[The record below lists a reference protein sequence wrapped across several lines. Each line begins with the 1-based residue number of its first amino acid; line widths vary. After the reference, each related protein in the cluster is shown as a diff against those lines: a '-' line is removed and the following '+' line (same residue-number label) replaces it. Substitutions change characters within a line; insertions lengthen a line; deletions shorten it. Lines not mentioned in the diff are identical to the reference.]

1 MMPFHHFLFN
11 INIQPTQFLMNEGS
25 FSKKERQ
32 KRPFDKNVF
41 LDQYY
46 NLKRTNSKMSFSY
59 VFKYIIIGDTG
70 RTTINAGV
78 GKSCFVLQFI
88 ENRFRLEHEPT
99 IGVQF
104 GVKIIEVNGKLIKL
118 QIWDTVMPPYLFRQD
133 RNPSDRSL
141 EAIID
146 LRQEPFSFTTSQTEI
161 HSII

>member
-1 MMPFHHFLFN
+1 
-11 INIQPTQFLMNEGS
+11 MNEGS

-99 IGVQF
+99 IGV
-104 GVKIIEVNGKLIKL
+104 
-118 QIWDTVMPPYLFRQD
+118 
-133 RNPSDRSL
+133 
-141 EAIID
+141 
-146 LRQEPFSFTTSQTEI
+146 
-161 HSII
+161 